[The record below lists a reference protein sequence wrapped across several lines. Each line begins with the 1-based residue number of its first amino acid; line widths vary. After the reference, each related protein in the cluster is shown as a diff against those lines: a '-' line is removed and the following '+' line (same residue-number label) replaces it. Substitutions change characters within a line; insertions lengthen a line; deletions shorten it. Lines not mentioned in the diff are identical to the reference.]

1 MTTPW
6 RHGRRW
12 MLEKEI
18 QFQKEDIKEQ
28 DARQAQD
35 MPLLKNIR
43 IQLKTFIFLKRSRPG
58 QIRRP
63 TGDGLFPVWTSP
75 PI

>member
-18 QFQKEDIKEQ
+18 QFQKEAIKEQ
-28 DARQAQD
+28 DARQARD
-35 MPLLKNIR
+35 RPLMKNIR
-43 IQLKTFIFLKRSRPG
+43 IQLKTFLFPNIQG
-58 QIRRP
+58 QTRRP
-63 TGDGLFPVWTSP
+63 TDDGLFPVWTSP

>member
-18 QFQKEDIKEQ
+18 QFQKEAIKEQ

-35 MPLLKNIR
+35 MPLTKKYPHPAKNI
-43 IQLKTFIFLKRSRPG
+43 P
-58 QIRRP
+58 
-63 TGDGLFPVWTSP
+63 FPQKIPSGTNTSAYR
-75 PI
+75 